1 MSLELMAEKSDFV
14 NIIIIRRD
22 FGPDRQW
29 TLENVNERSFVL
41 FFSIAAD

>member
-14 NIIIIRRD
+14 NIIIRRD